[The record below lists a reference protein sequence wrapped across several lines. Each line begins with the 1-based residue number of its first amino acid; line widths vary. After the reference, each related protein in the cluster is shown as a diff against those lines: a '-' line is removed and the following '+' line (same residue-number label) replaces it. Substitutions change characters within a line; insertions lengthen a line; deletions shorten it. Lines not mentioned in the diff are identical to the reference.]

1 MWTAPQ
7 STFILKK
14 TGESMK
20 TWGDLS
26 TVLILFLPSRLTHKQ
41 WDDAN
46 WFNWLRVGVRGV
58 GYLMATRNVLWLLP
72 QSVRNNYWL
81 MSFCTKTRLEPEHFY
96 FFLIEERNFTKT
108 HLNITQYMYPL
119 LITSLPICTFLH
131 LKLDIDYKLQALFY
145 TFVTGKVQSHKL

>member
-1 MWTAPQ
+1 MVKALQTSWLWL
-7 STFILKK
+7 FIL
-14 TGESMK
+14 EMDCS
-20 TWGDLS
+20 L
-26 TVLILFLPSRLTHKQ
+26 Q
-41 WDDAN
+41 
-46 WFNWLRVGVRGV
+46 
-58 GYLMATRNVLWLLP
+58 
-72 QSVRNNYWL
+72 
-81 MSFCTKTRLEPEHFY
+81 EHFY